1 MRFCERQK
9 IGLVIS
15 ELLGLFALLLAA
27 SSGLAQE
34 AKAPASQT
42 APFDRSLFTRTDL
55 IYGAEIGAWDMDG
68 GTAVKNPT
76 ARSHIRAAGIRV
88 IRWGIWA
95 KFDSLNQGGSTP
107 RQTLAD
113 FNQAVDGIVSLGAI
127 PLIKLPPI
135 WPKQA
140 ANAPDAWN
148 IEWLQEIVKHG
159 GQRVPLYEFGNEP
172 DWYQKW
178 SAETYAVHWLQVVP
192 ALKKYARSLG
202 FEIFVGGP
210 ALANS
215 YPENVAYMRVF
226 LQHTAAAYRKS
237 GDRDMVPDFVSSHTY
252 LTETENATPATMQ
265 ARIDAWGK
273 FYANVRQEINAA
285 YAGLEDTAGQPL
297 APQIKLADSEFNY
310 TINNKNTRADN
321 QAYAD
326 YYVQAMYRMIR
337 RQNLWLANIFTIA
350 SHGGGALD
358 LLNTDGSPKPL
369 YHAYKAEA
377 RSSR

>member
-1 MRFCERQK
+1 MKLYGRQTSRP
-9 IGLVIS
+9 VIS
-15 ELLGLFALLLAA
+15 ELFGFFAVLLIA

-34 AKAPASQT
+34 AKAPAPQT
-42 APFDRSLFTRTDL
+42 VPFDRSLFARTDL

-68 GTAVKNPT
+68 GTAIKNPT
-76 ARSHIRAAGIRV
+76 AHSHIRAAGIRV

-95 KFDSLNQGGSTP
+95 KFDSLNQDGSTP
-107 RQTLAD
+107 RQTLAN
-113 FNQAVDGIVSLGAI
+113 FNRTVDGIISLGAI
-127 PLIKLPPI
+127 PFIKLPPI

-140 ANAPDAWN
+140 DNAPDAWN
-148 IEWLQEIVKHG
+148 LEWLQEIVKHAG
-159 GQRVPLYEFGNEP
+159 RRVPLYEFGNEP

-178 SAETYAVHWLQVVP
+178 SAETYAAHWLQVVP
-192 ALKKYARSLG
+192 ALKKYARSQG

-237 GDRDMVPDFVSSHTY
+237 GDRDVVPDFVSSHTY
-252 LTETENATPATMQ
+252 LTEKENVTPAAMQ
-265 ARIDAWGK
+265 ARIDAWGE
-273 FYANVRQEINAA
+273 FYANVRQEINTA
-285 YAGLEDTAGQPL
+285 YAGLNDAAGQPL

-310 TINNKNTRADN
+310 TINNKSTRAED
-321 QAYAD
+321 QIYAD

-337 RQNLWLANIFTIA
+337 RQNLWLANIFTTA

-358 LLNTDGSPKPL
+358 LLRQDGSPKPL

-377 RSSR
+377 RSGH